1 MFDKKTHHV
10 LVYLQTQCQGGLYK
24 VFDKQD
30 IIDAM
35 PKRYGMT
42 MQDVCDV
49 VDFLQRNDY
58 VVLKYQDDEQICVAL
73 TPRAYGVLLK
83 DSSHTEKPKFDKKIY
98 WIVAFVAFTA
108 SFLGVVA
115 AKFLGF

>member
-1 MFDKKTHHV
+1 
-10 LVYLQTQCQGGLYK
+10 
-24 VFDKQD
+24 
-30 IIDAM
+30 INAM

-49 VDFLQRNDY
+49 LSFLQRNDY
-58 VVLKYQDDEQICVAL
+58 VVLKYQDDEQICIAL
-73 TPRAYGVLLK
+73 TPRAYSVLLK

-98 WIVAFVAFTA
+98 WIVGIVAFVSA
-108 SFLGVVA
+108 FLGVVA

>member
-1 MFDKKTHHV
+1 MFDKKTNQV
-10 LVYLQTQCQGGLYK
+10 LVYLQTQCQGGMYK
-24 VFDKQD
+24 VIEKQD

-42 MQDVCDV
+42 IQDVCDV

-58 VVLKYQDDEQICVAL
+58 IVLKYEDDEQVCLAL

-83 DSSHTEKPKFDKKIY
+83 DYSHTEKPKFDKKVY
-98 WIVAFVAFTA
+98 WIVGIVAFA
-108 SFLGVVA
+108 SAFLGVVV

>member
-1 MFDKKTHHV
+1 MFDKKAHHV
-10 LVYLQTQCQGGLYK
+10 LVYLQTQCQGGMYK
-24 VFDKQD
+24 VLEKQD

-35 PKRYGMT
+35 PRRYGMT
-42 MQDVCDV
+42 IQDVCDV

-58 VVLKYQDDEQICVAL
+58 IVLKYEDDEQIFLAL

-83 DSSHTEKPKFDKKIY
+83 DSSHTEKPKFDKKIF
-98 WIVAFVAFTA
+98 WIVGIVAFA
-108 SFLGVVA
+108 SAFLGVVA

>member
-24 VFDKQD
+24 VLDKQD

-49 VDFLQRNDY
+49 LSFLQRNDY
-58 VVLKYQDDEQICVAL
+58 VVLKYQDDEQICIAL
-73 TPRAYGVLLK
+73 TPRAYSVLLK
-83 DSSHTEKPKFDKKIY
+83 DSSHTENQSLTKRYIGLSLSWHLYLRF
-98 WIVAFVAFTA
+98 WVLWRQ
-108 SFLGVVA
+108 SF
-115 AKFLGF
+115 